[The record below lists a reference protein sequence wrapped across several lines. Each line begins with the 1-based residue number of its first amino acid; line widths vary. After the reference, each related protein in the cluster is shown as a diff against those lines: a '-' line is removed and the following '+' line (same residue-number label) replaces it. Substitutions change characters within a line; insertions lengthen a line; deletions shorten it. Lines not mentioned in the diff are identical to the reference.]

1 MAHIHYKFSSKLS
14 YDTVV
19 FDGPHIT
26 LTDLKRRIM
35 GREKLRAA
43 DCDLQITNAQTK
55 EEYTEDEELIPKGSS
70 VIVRRI
76 PISGVKSSS
85 SSKTLNTERSHGQAQ
100 HSFGASRAQMEDQSS
115 TKALSFFAKMQMA
128 NLVDAD
134 VPEEDKIKFMM
145 NQSSYSTMNLNTKLG
160 TVLPENYTCF
170 RCGNAGHHIRNCP
183 TSGDKNFEAPQ
194 RLKKSTGIPRSFMV
208 EVDDPNIKGVMVTNC
223 GRYAI
228 PAIDAEAYAIG
239 KKERPPFVPQEQP
252 KSESEDEPVP
262 DELLCLICHDL
273 LDDAVVI
280 HCCGNSYCDDC
291 IRTSL
296 LDSEDHVC
304 PTCGQS
310 SVSPDSL
317 TANKFLRQA
326 VNNFKKERVG
336 VNSSRKKPSIAQAL
350 NSTPIPGP
358 APPPLKQLLQPPPM
372 QQDSPM
378 NRLKASKPSSS
389 RAPDVVVPVAADPPC
404 ANSSAK
410 SSPPL
415 VQSLATAELE
425 TEGKNDS
432 SAVSPDKDPPDG
444 LSGLVSE
451 VSQTQE
457 TEVKEKPSS
466 TASTDPVM
474 TSSSTWDGTLS
485 SSGFSSGGMTE
496 SNSQQLRN
504 ASSSSSPSFSFL
516 SPFCP
521 NSLASAPIPVHQ
533 PNSAYP
539 PGYQPATNT
548 WTLPPRDAPPSALI
562 PKEWYGYHRNERD
575 RPSPS
580 HSNLKTSQSYA
591 LSSTHSRVS
600 HRDSH
605 PRSYPSTYSFG
616 YKRPPSS
623 TSSSSSP
630 RGGYHSRSNSSS
642 DQQKSRHHTRHPL
655 KGSALRSRS
664 SKRRGER
671 SGREAGGPPRAD
683 ADVANS
689 RLELDIQLYLQWRK
703 EFQDWYDKCYAH
715 FYQLPFPPP
724 PLPPHPQE
732 CHDSGRNSG
741 RTNDRSPLSERSSFS
756 RSPSSQSSTDSRSTT
771 SRSSSD
777 SCSDKASEGHSP
789 PSRTSSGGR
798 HTPSNDKSQL
808 RELPES
814 GTEKNTEIP
823 QQKPG
828 GKQQLS
834 PQTHNQREEKVFQRR
849 GRGGASSPDQ
859 SRGENRTETVNKNPS
874 DSVQPHIKLEKPLD
888 KEKEQERKSKEE
900 KSLQRNQIRK
910 RESREKDQEEKK
922 QRIKSSSKA
931 ETGRTEQKKI
941 IRKRKREDSENL
953 ERRRGPQSSTSQK
966 TAENPESNRN
976 KKSQTPSDR
985 KKKKVEKKER
995 TSLTEKDIWEGGMK
1009 VMPQKKISININL
1022 EGKLKERNDEE
1033 KSSGFDMNVEEQT
1046 VEADEEEENQDEE
1059 KTENRTDEP
1068 KDSDKEQIRSNEKK
1082 ASDYKEEECK
1092 LEKEHIQTK
1101 KEDLDLWH
1109 CAFSTA
1115 GEDETGKE
1123 AAEPVGAQKGDDV
1136 VQEGKAE
1143 PRSRESTSKRLHQGQ
1158 KKSRDDRSNFSVEG
1172 SCGGEGRLEKK
1183 RTGKMEENGQE
1194 RDEATAS
1201 ESKEVPCVEK
1211 QKNEWTDEGRI
1222 KADSS
1227 SPAPVPPDPSE
1238 PKNNMETAE
1247 QSKQQEQQRGRDRD
1261 LAPSSGRKRSLSP
1274 NRDEERRERSSRRRE
1289 NDAQQERKRLKSGT
1303 REEERRKSTSVPKRN
1318 LPSLLSQEAER
1329 RDQQQH
1335 RGGHSSRKTSCT
1347 YKEKESSSISEVSS
1361 LPYHSASKTQR
1372 DNNRFHRA
1380 SYHPSV
1386 NQREARSQPS
1396 PPPLF
1401 HFHSFSSLHRGGPD
1415 WPPTQCKSRNE
1426 KGERRSDGGQ
1436 SASKERRCRR
1446 DEEERQRP
1454 GRSGDARSSE
1464 SQGKKHKRETSHN
1477 WRSGQTREMQM

>member
-85 SSKTLNTERSHGQAQ
+85 SSKTPNTERSHGQAQ
-100 HSFGASRAQMEDQSS
+100 HIFGASRAQMEDQSS

-145 NQSSYSTMNLNTKLG
+145 NQSSYSTMNVNTKLG

-194 RLKKSTGIPRSFMV
+194 RLKKSSGIPRSFMV
-208 EVDDPNIKGVMVTNC
+208 EVDDPSIKGVMVTNC

-239 KKERPPFVPQEQP
+239 KKERPPFVPQEHP

-280 HCCGNSYCDDC
+280 HCCGNSYCDEC

-336 VNSSRKKPSIAQAL
+336 VNSSRKMPAVAQAL

-358 APPPLKQLLQPPPM
+358 APLPPTLKKLLQPPQI
-372 QQDSPM
+372 QQDSPL
-378 NRLKASKPSSS
+378 NHLKASKTSSSS
-389 RAPDVVVPVAADPPC
+389 RALDVAVIPVAADPAC
-404 ANSSAK
+404 ANGSSK

-415 VQSLATAELE
+415 EKSLGTAEPE

-432 SAVSPDKDPPDG
+432 SAVSPDKDPSDG
-444 LSGLVSE
+444 LSKLVSE
-451 VSQTQE
+451 VSQTQV
-457 TEVKEKPSS
+457 TEVKEKPSP

-474 TSSSTWDGTLS
+474 TSSSSWDGSTLS
-485 SSGFSSGGMTE
+485 SSGFSSGGLTE
-496 SNSQQLRN
+496 SNSQQLRS
-504 ASSSSSPSFSFL
+504 ASSSSSASFSFL

-521 NSLASAPIPVHQ
+521 NSLASAPIPTHQ

-575 RPSPS
+575 RPSPC
-580 HSNLKTSQSYA
+580 HSNLKTSQSYV
-591 LSSTHSRVS
+591 LSSTHSKS
-600 HRDSH
+600 SNRDSH
-605 PRSYPSTYSFG
+605 PRSYPSTYTEE
-616 YKRPPSS
+616 PPPHP
-623 TSSSSSP
+623 SP
-630 RGGYHSRSNSSS
+630 SQGLGVEEPQLQEARRALGEGGW
-642 DQQKSRHHTRHPL
+642 
-655 KGSALRSRS
+655 GS
-664 SKRRGER
+664 
-671 SGREAGGPPRAD
+671 PHAD
-683 ADVANS
+683 AANS
-689 RLELDIQLYLQWRK
+689 RLELDVQLYLQWRK

-715 FYQLPFPPP
+715 FHQLPFPPP

-732 CHDSGRNSG
+732 SHDSGRNNG
-741 RTNDRSPLSERSSFS
+741 RTNNRSPLSERSSFS
-756 RSPSSQSSTDSRSTT
+756 RSPSSQSLTDSRSTT
-771 SRSSSD
+771 SCTSSS

-798 HTPSNDKSQL
+798 RTPSDDKSQL
-808 RELPES
+808 RELPE
-814 GTEKNTEIP
+814 KNTAIP
-823 QQKPG
+823 QQKTG

-834 PQTHNQREEKVFQRR
+834 PQTHNRR
-849 GRGGASSPDQ
+849 D
-859 SRGENRTETVNKNPS
+859 
-874 DSVQPHIKLEKPLD
+874 
-888 KEKEQERKSKEE
+888 
-900 KSLQRNQIRK
+900 
-910 RESREKDQEEKK
+910 EKK
-922 QRIKSSSKA
+922 
-931 ETGRTEQKKI
+931 TT
-941 IRKRKREDSENL
+941 
-953 ERRRGPQSSTSQK
+953 
-966 TAENPESNRN
+966 ENPESNRN
-976 KKSQTPSDR
+976 KKSPTPSDR
-985 KKKKVEKKER
+985 KKKNVEKKER

-1022 EGKLKERNDEE
+1022 EGKVKERNDEE
-1033 KSSGFDMNVEEQT
+1033 KSSGFDMNVEEKT
-1046 VEADEEEENQDEE
+1046 AEADGGEENQDGEE
-1059 KTENRTDEP
+1059 AEDRTDEL
-1068 KDSDKEQIRSNEKK
+1068 KDSNPEDKEQIKSNEKK
-1082 ASDYKEEECK
+1082 ASDKEEECRKK
-1092 LEKEHIQTK
+1092 LEEEQSHTE

-1109 CAFSTA
+1109 CALYTA
-1115 GEDETGKE
+1115 GEDETGE
-1123 AAEPVGAQKGDDV
+1123 ETAERVGDEKGDDL
-1136 VQEGKAE
+1136 VQERKAE
-1143 PRSRESTSKRLHQGQ
+1143 PRNREAAGKSTSKSLHQGQ
-1158 KKSRDDRSNFSVEG
+1158 KKSRDDGSSFSVEG
-1172 SCGGEGRLEKK
+1172 SCGGGGRLEKK
-1183 RTGKMEENGQE
+1183 RTGKMEEENGQE
-1194 RDEATAS
+1194 RDEAMQSDST
-1201 ESKEVPCVEK
+1201 KVPCVDEQKIEEK
-1211 QKNEWTDEGRI
+1211 VEGQI

-1227 SPAPVPPDPSE
+1227 SPAAVPPDPSE
-1238 PKNNMETAE
+1238 PKNNMETGE
-1247 QSKQQEQQRGRDRD
+1247 QSKQREQQRGRDKD

-1274 NRDEERRERSSRRRE
+1274 NRDEERRERNSRRRE
-1289 NDAQQERKRLKSGT
+1289 NDTQQESTRSKPGT
-1303 REEERRKSTSVPKRN
+1303 REEERRKSTSVPKIN
-1318 LPSLLSQEAER
+1318 LPSLLSQEVEKR
-1329 RDQQQH
+1329 EQQQY

-1347 YKEKESSSISEVSS
+1347 YKEKESGSVGEVSS
-1361 LPYHSASKTQR
+1361 LPYHGASKTQR
-1372 DNNRFHRA
+1372 DNDRIPPRHLPPINQPKRSSKPPLSTSPLSLRFLRG
-1380 SYHPSV
+1380 
-1386 NQREARSQPS
+1386 PS
-1396 PPPLF
+1396 P
-1401 HFHSFSSLHRGGPD
+1401 GGPRLAPD
-1415 WPPTQCKSRNE
+1415 AAQKSKR
-1426 KGERRSDGGQ
+1426 ERRAQVRRWSVSEQ
-1436 SASKERRCRR
+1436 RAEESKR
-1446 DEEERQRP
+1446 
-1454 GRSGDARSSE
+1454 
-1464 SQGKKHKRETSHN
+1464 
-1477 WRSGQTREMQM
+1477 